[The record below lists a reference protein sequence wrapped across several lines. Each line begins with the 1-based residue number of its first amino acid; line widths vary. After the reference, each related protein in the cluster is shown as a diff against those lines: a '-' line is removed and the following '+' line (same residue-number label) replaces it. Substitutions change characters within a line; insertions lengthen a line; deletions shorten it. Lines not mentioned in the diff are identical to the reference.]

1 MNFVLITTKVLNM
14 QPLPSLQT
22 PSFRLDGR
30 RALVTGGSKGI
41 GFAASTA
48 LVQAGASVVLVA
60 RDAIEL
66 IAASACINCRSGQKD
81 AVLNPLTQQEGQE
94 GIANAAPLA
103 SYKALDVTDSAAVSA
118 WIEKDIAANGPFD
131 VLVSNAGTNR
141 PSTLVE
147 LEDADL
153 DAVLDL
159 NIKAA
164 FYVARAVARGLLAAN
179 DGRGMPGSIIHLS
192 SQMGHVGGPKR
203 TVYCASKHA
212 IEGMTKALAWE
223 LGRHQ
228 IRVNTICPTYIE
240 TPMTAPMLAD
250 PAFRAFAENGTAL
263 GRVGR
268 IEEVMGAVV
277 FLASNASSLVTG
289 SALMLD
295 GGWTAH

>member
-1 MNFVLITTKVLNM
+1 MTM
-14 QPLPSLQT
+14 QPLPPLQT

-41 GFAASTA
+41 GFAAATA
-48 LVQAGASVVLVA
+48 LAQAGARVVLVA
-60 RDAIEL
+60 RDATEL
-66 IAASACINCRSGQKD
+66 IAACARINCRSSLKISEIDSFG
-81 AVLNPLTQQEGQE
+81 PQEGT
-94 GIANAAPLA
+94 ANAAAPA
-103 SYKALDVTDSAAVSA
+103 SYKALDVTDSAAVTA
-118 WIEKDIAANGPFD
+118 WVEEDIAANGPFD

-141 PSTLVE
+141 PSTLAE

-179 DGRGMPGSIIHLS
+179 DGRGMPGSIIALS
-192 SQMGHVGGPKR
+192 SQMGHVGGPRR

-277 FLASNASSLVTG
+277 FLASDASSLVTG